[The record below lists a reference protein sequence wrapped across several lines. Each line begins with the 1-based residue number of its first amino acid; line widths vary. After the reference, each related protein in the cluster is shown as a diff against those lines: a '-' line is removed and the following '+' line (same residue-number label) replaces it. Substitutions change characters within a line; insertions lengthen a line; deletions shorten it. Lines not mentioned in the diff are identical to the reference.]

1 MKKKYILPILF
12 TSSLNTL
19 YCNASMGLIEDNNR
33 STIESDFD
41 NQESFIVDN
50 RAMIASSS
58 NFKNFEFNKY
68 TNASGKFVKVY
79 KYLMSQDYILVK
91 ECSFLE
97 CGNSIKLAND
107 INSINFISDKS
118 KQRVAI
124 FKKGNDFQLIHLSSY
139 EDNSFLFV
147 RKMND
152 AKEDIALNK
161 YDNQFKNVY
170 FNLNSHKIEKSYYK
184 NLKSIINN
192 SSDETNI
199 FITGHTDNSGNYDLN
214 MQLSLKR
221 AKAVAD
227 YLINN
232 GINRSNIKIEAMGS
246 LLPITS
252 DDSKNRRVEISSY

>member
-1 MKKKYILPILF
+1 MKKYILPILF
-12 TSSLNTL
+12 TSSLNTF
-19 YCNASMGLIEDNNR
+19 YCNASIELFVDNNKL
-33 STIESDFD
+33 SIGPDFD
-41 NQESFIVDN
+41 KRATFILEN
-50 RAMIASSS
+50 KSMIASSS
-58 NFKNFEFNKY
+58 NSNNFSFRTYKD
-68 TNASGKFVKVY
+68 ASDRFVKIY

-152 AKEDIALNK
+152 VKEDITLNK
-161 YDNQFKNVY
+161 YDNQFKNIY
-170 FNLNSHKIEKSYYK
+170 FNLNSHKIKESYYK
-184 NLKSIINN
+184 DLKSIINN
-192 SSDETNI
+192 SGDEKNI
-199 FITGHTDNSGNYDLN
+199 FITGHTDNSGSYELN
-214 MQLSLKR
+214 MKLSLKR

-232 GINRSNIKIEAMGS
+232 GINRANIKIEAMGS
-246 LLPITS
+246 LIPVTS
-252 DDSKNRRVEISSY
+252 DHSKNRRVEISLY

>member
-1 MKKKYILPILF
+1 MKKYILPILF
-12 TSSLNTL
+12 TSSLNTF
-19 YCNASMGLIEDNNR
+19 YCNASIELFADNNKL
-33 STIESDFD
+33 SIGPNFD
-41 NQESFIVDN
+41 KRATFILEN
-50 RAMIASSS
+50 KSMIASSS
-58 NFKNFEFNKY
+58 NSNNFSFRTYKD
-68 TNASGKFVKVY
+68 ASDRFVKIY
-79 KYLMSQDYILVK
+79 KYLMSQDNVLVK

-107 INSINFISDKS
+107 VNSINFISDKN

-124 FKKGNDFQLIHLSSY
+124 FKKGNNFQLIHLSSY

-152 AKEDIALNK
+152 VKEDITLNK
-161 YDNQFKNVY
+161 YDNQFKNIY
-170 FNLNSHKIEKSYYK
+170 FNLNSHKIEKFYYK
-184 NLKSIINN
+184 NLKSIIN
-192 SSDETNI
+192 SSGDETNI
-199 FITGHTDNSGNYDLN
+199 LITGHTDNSGNYELN
-214 MQLSLKR
+214 MKLSLKR

-246 LLPITS
+246 LIPVTS